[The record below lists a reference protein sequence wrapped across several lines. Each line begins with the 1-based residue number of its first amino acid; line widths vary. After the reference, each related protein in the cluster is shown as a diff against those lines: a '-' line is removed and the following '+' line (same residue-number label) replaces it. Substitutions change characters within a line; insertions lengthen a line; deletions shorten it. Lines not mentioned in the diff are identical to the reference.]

1 METQLRVEHAH
12 GTNWIKMVE
21 PAECSDLAS
30 ASGNDT
36 RWPVIV
42 PSSLASGPQT
52 FEPCKPV
59 AEQSD
64 TAGRDATSTPA
75 TAAALPPGWIVQCG
89 EEGQLY
95 DANTQT
101 GLRQWELPD
110 APRVHDQDRTA
121 QAQFDAQADPLSSP
135 HVGSPN
141 VGASKSIVLGRLSIE
156 LDLQTLQPPS
166 RAAEA
171 DPEASCILSDTNAGA
186 LESAG
191 SKPEPPPSRTD
202 ERSSA
207 DHGGCSIDSSVG
219 GRSINSVSAADAD
232 PNPRRMASQ
241 PTDAT
246 YRILDE
252 ILETEDT
259 YIGRLCMLDTIFYRP
274 LFAPGKAE
282 SLGIHINVVRSIFG
296 NIVEI
301 LVSTLAYS
309 RRRARSAL
317 SMRFAP
323 HCSAG
328 LTAFALQGVNKLLN
342 KKLKERVIE
351 DRARGVS
358 DIFVE
363 MGPFLKCYS
372 RYCEA
377 YQAANQLFLRR
388 SNHEYTRQASPSC
401 LTALPVVAQCL
412 PWAAQV
418 LRLYTR
424 AREAARGRAARVDLP
439 LAAR

>member
-30 ASGNDT
+30 APGNDT

-171 DPEASCILSDTNAGA
+171 DPDASCILSDTNAGA

-207 DHGGCSIDSSVG
+207 DQGGCSIDSSVG

-241 PTDAT
+241 PT
-246 YRILDE
+246 
-252 ILETEDT
+252 
-259 YIGRLCMLDTIFYRP
+259 
-274 LFAPGKAE
+274 
-282 SLGIHINVVRSIFG
+282 
-296 NIVEI
+296 
-301 LVSTLAYS
+301 
-309 RRRARSAL
+309 
-317 SMRFAP
+317 
-323 HCSAG
+323 
-328 LTAFALQGVNKLLN
+328 Q
-342 KKLKERVIE
+342 
-351 DRARGVS
+351 
-358 DIFVE
+358 
-363 MGPFLKCYS
+363 
-372 RYCEA
+372 
-377 YQAANQLFLRR
+377 
-388 SNHEYTRQASPSC
+388 
-401 LTALPVVAQCL
+401 
-412 PWAAQV
+412 
-418 LRLYTR
+418 
-424 AREAARGRAARVDLP
+424 
-439 LAAR
+439 